1 MLFAAF
7 LCETENFCVWLCFQ
21 LALVSITGYTGLTV
35 VIPNNKQGQ
44 EMKEYVLVKIPKDSR
59 TMLGDIATSLGMLK
73 QDAADKI
80 ISEYHYSLFFDEN
93 GESKLKSKE
102 IGMAKA
108 VASED
113 VSPAEAGETRREAI
127 VIYLDSIHEDTLND
141 LADEQLGAVF
151 RAALRHGIGEDVSAS
166 LEPMSRI
173 VFRQVRD
180 GIDRAWENY
189 KSICA
194 RNRKNGKKGGR
205 PRKSVEV
212 K

>member
-1 MLFAAF
+1 
-7 LCETENFCVWLCFQ
+7 
-21 LALVSITGYTGLTV
+21 
-35 VIPNNKQGQ
+35 
-44 EMKEYVLVKIPKDSR
+44 MKEYVLVKMPKDSR
-59 TMLGDIATSLGMLK
+59 DMLGEIAASLRMLK

-93 GESKLKSKE
+93 GDSKLKSKE

-141 LADEQLGAVF
+141 LTDEQLGAVF
-151 RAALRHGIGEDVSAS
+151 RAALKHGKGEDVSTS
-166 LEPMSRI
+166 LDMVSRL
-173 VFRQVRD
+173 VFRQLRD

-205 PRKSVEV
+205 PRKAVEA